1 MSWYTEHWDFVD
13 NLIQTHPQRDVLYKD
28 LWEAVYA
35 AKQKDL
41 QLVLTGV
48 AALSAPGLIDERRA
62 LLKERQ
68 QKGGAQ

>member
-1 MSWYTEHWDFVD
+1 
-13 NLIQTHPQRDVLYKD
+13 VLYKD

-62 LLKERQ
+62 LLNDRQ
-68 QKGGAQ
+68 QKGGAK